1 MKSITVYCGANHGNN
16 PNYTKSAQQLGKLL
30 ATNNIRLVYGG
41 GHVGLMGVIADA
53 VLENGGEVI
62 GVIPQFLVD
71 KELAHPKATEM
82 IVTQN
87 MHERKAK
94 MLELADGFIAMPGG
108 FGTMEEYFEALCWG
122 QLDLHKHPIG
132 LLNVD
137 GFYDHLLQFFEH
149 MSEKGLLRKANK
161 AMVLSD
167 QDPTKLLE
175 KMNQYTPVKEG
186 KWM

>member
-1 MKSITVYCGANHGNN
+1 MKNLTVYCGANTGNN
-16 PNYTKSAQQLGKLL
+16 PNFKIAAQALGFLIAQK
-30 ATNNIRLVYGG
+30 NIRLIYGG
-41 GHVGLMGVIADA
+41 GHVGLMGIIADA

-71 KELAHPKATEM
+71 KELAHPKATKM
-82 IVTQN
+82 IVTQD

-108 FGTMEEYFEALCWG
+108 FGTMEEYFEVLCWG
-122 QLDLHKHPIG
+122 QLDLHQHPIG
-132 LLNVD
+132 ILNVD
-137 GFYDHLLQFFEH
+137 GFYDHLLQFFDV
-149 MSEKGLLRKANK
+149 MSASGLLKEANK

-167 QDPTKLLE
+167 SDPTKLFE
-175 KMNQYTPVKEG
+175 KMEQYKAPQVG